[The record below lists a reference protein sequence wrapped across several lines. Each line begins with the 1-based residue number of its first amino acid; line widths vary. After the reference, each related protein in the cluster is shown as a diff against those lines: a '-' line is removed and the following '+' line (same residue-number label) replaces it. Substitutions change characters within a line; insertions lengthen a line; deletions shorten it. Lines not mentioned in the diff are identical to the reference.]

1 MKILITGASRG
12 FGRQAAEALIF
23 RGHEV
28 LAALRGGEERGR
40 SLFGQSSS
48 GREALATGRL
58 HFIDLPLES
67 PDALSRVPGWIASN
81 WGGRLD
87 VLVNNAGYGLM
98 GPLEH
103 QSDAQIRSQMEVNFF
118 APLALIR
125 LCLPSLKKS
134 AAMGGLPRIINISS
148 IAGLVSFPYY
158 GAYNAS
164 KFALEAVSEAL
175 VYELSAFGIQVALIE
190 PGGFKT
196 GFNDSVDFTEVSPD
210 RDPVS
215 AARLEA
221 FKRNL
226 ARKGSL
232 FGDDPARVTRL
243 IVRLSEK
250 RRIALRHVIGRDA
263 WAMRVLQRLLPDGW
277 RIRFESF
284 FFEHVFFRGFRS
296 LR

>member
-12 FGRQAAEALIF
+12 FGKQAAEALLF

-28 LAALRGGEERGR
+28 LAALRGGEGRGR
-40 SLFGQSSS
+40 MLFSS
-48 GREALATGRL
+48 EALATGRL

-67 PDALSRVPGWIASN
+67 PEALARLPGWVASN

-87 VLVNNAGYGLM
+87 VLINNAGYGLM

-103 QSDAQIRSQMEVNFF
+103 QTDAQVRAQMEVNFF
-118 APLALIR
+118 APLALVR
-125 LCLPSLKKS
+125 LCLPSLKRS
-134 AAMGGLPRIINISS
+134 AAMGGRPRIINISS

-164 KFALEAVSEAL
+164 KFALEAVSEAM
-175 VYELSAFGIQVALIE
+175 VYELSPFGVQVALIE

-196 GFNDSVDFTEVSPD
+196 GFNDSVEFTEVHPE

-215 AARLEA
+215 AARLER
-221 FKRNL
+221 FKHNL

-232 FGDDPARVTRL
+232 FGDDPARVSRL
-243 IVRLSEK
+243 IVKLSEQRK
-250 RRIALRHVIGRDA
+250 VGLRHVIGRDA
-263 WAMRVLQRLLPDGW
+263 WAMRVLQRLLPDSW
-277 RIRFESF
+277 RIRFETV
-284 FFEHVFFRGFRS
+284 FFERVFFRS
-296 LR
+296 TQTLR